1 MSTPR
6 DRELS
11 DLDRAPRVLERSAAS
26 LARPRSMPPAPCQQK
41 RGGREMS
48 VLHPAERFAGLRVG
62 ARARAIRGGAHD
74 SARLASPAA
83 ASVSAAAVVVKHIL

>member
-62 ARARAIRGGAHD
+62 ARPPARFVVAPMIP
-74 SARLASPAA
+74 SARLACGCI
-83 ASVSAAAVVVKHIL
+83 AVCSRARL